1 MIETVANKFEQNTVS
16 YFLVTMNSSRQFIKK
31 VGYSYSGNYENLDG
45 SGSLIEDS
53 EVESLNDSKID
64 GSDNP

>member
-31 VGYSYSGNYENLDG
+31 VGYKKFFITHFCVSNFSNTYISSIEGEN
-45 SGSLIEDS
+45 
-53 EVESLNDSKID
+53 
-64 GSDNP
+64 